1 MSRVQT
7 HRIGKLQKALT
18 DSDFNISDDQ
28 LLAIVNDFAVRE
40 RARASERETEKQRDR
55 RGE

>member
-40 RARASERETEKQRDR
+40 RDRARERDRERER
-55 RGE
+55 